1 MQPGFLILSHTVP
14 YPTVNNASHC
24 RFALRRSLSNMPKIY
39 LYAEILIHIR
49 QLTLHASFQTEK
61 KEGTKL
67 NVTTDKRVI
76 SVTHDG
82 ETQRLYLP
90 TQIKGDATVTFP
102 LLKTTDIS
110 ARLQI
115 EDEQEWKCMI
125 NNEIEAPWM
134 ATDLSSATA
143 IQCRHCKASILHS
156 EKVHQW
162 KDLPSENWAELMD
175 FWFCHKPHGDEQSTV
190 PESAA
195 ADAAAAKGFSATSKL
210 AVTPGT
216 GMTDLVS
223 IVLYAD
229 DCTNTKVSQCQ
240 VLPILAR
247 RKRLSLFSLVLF
259 LIQSP

>member
-1 MQPGFLILSHTVP
+1 
-14 YPTVNNASHC
+14 
-24 RFALRRSLSNMPKIY
+24 MPKIY

-61 KEGTKL
+61 REGTKL
-67 NVTTDKRVI
+67 DVTTDKRVI

-115 EDEQEWKCMI
+115 EDEHEWKCMI

-134 ATDLSSATA
+134 AADLSSTTA
-143 IQCRHCKASILHS
+143 IQCRHCKAPILHPG
-156 EKVHQW
+156 KVHQW

-175 FWFCHKPHGDEQSTV
+175 FWFCHKPHGDEQSAV
-190 PESAA
+190 PEAA
-195 ADAAAAKGFSATSKL
+195 AAAAAKGFSSTSKL
-210 AVTPGT
+210 AVTSST

-223 IVLYAD
+223 IVLHAD
-229 DCTNTKVSQCQ
+229 DCTNTKVSLSD
-240 VLPILAR
+240 VLSILAR
-247 RKRLSLFSLVLF
+247 RKRLSLFSLVWF
-259 LIQSP
+259 LIQSPQNNYKLQSLWWSASSLRTVDPW